1 MTLWH
6 GLYLLWL
13 LAGTCDFILHRRSA
27 IDVTSGLRESSLH
40 LVQIGLLGTGTL
52 LWLLFPPTPAL
63 WFVLLAIVCIH
74 ALAGYW
80 DTRVA
85 FPVRT
90 IIPLEQHVHSILDI
104 APWVA
109 LGVLGWPLL
118 SAAPAPL
125 DDSVGLRLGAAAAS
139 TWLFALIPAL
149 LLTVLP
155 ALLEFRRCWRSRH
168 KAR

>member
-13 LAGTCDFILHRRSA
+13 LAGTGDFILHRRSA
-27 IDVTSGLRESSLH
+27 IEVTSGLRESSLH

-52 LWLLFPPTPAL
+52 LWLLFAATPAL
-63 WFVLLAIVCIH
+63 WLVLLAIVYLH

-80 DTRVA
+80 DTRAA

-90 IIPLEQHVHSILDI
+90 IVPLEQHVHSILDI
-104 APWVA
+104 GPWVA
-109 LGVLGWPLL
+109 LGAIGWPLL
-118 SAAPAPL
+118 SATPAPSDEGVSL
-125 DDSVGLRLGAAAAS
+125 GPDSATTG
-139 TWLFALIPAL
+139 TWMFALIPAL

-168 KAR
+168 RAR